1 MDWIS
6 LKVAQKLSQYFNF
19 MHIFE
24 FFWIPLIKYINCIP
38 IVWGKD
44 SKQSWSSVNMLDAH
58 YLWVCHL
65 SIHIWFNH
73 NWALKLRNQ
82 YHVDGRTQN
91 QICSKPSLLY
101 FVVVQ
106 GLIYS
111 TAKTWVVRALQ
122 YTFYGVPSNSM
133 VGQEKRER
141 LQKRERNCVLRKS
154 CNWT

>member
-1 MDWIS
+1 
-6 LKVAQKLSQYFNF
+6 

-24 FFWIPLIKYINCIP
+24 FSSSSIP
-38 IVWGKD
+38 IAYQLFELKIP
-44 SKQSWSSVNMLDAH
+44 NMLDAH

-65 SIHIWFNH
+65 SIHIRFNH
-73 NWALKLRNQ
+73 NWTLKLRNQ

-111 TAKTWVVRALQ
+111 TAKPGQLGHCSTHSMGSPQILWSVRKKGRGFKKGNEI
-122 YTFYGVPSNSM
+122 TFYARVAIEANKTPK
-133 VGQEKRER
+133 VQ
-141 LQKRERNCVLRKS
+141 
-154 CNWT
+154 TF